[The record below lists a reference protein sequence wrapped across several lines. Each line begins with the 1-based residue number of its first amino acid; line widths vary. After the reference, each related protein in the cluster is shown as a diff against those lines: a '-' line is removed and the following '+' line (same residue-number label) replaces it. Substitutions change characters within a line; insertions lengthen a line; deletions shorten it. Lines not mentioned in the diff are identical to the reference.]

1 MADWLVDDSLAPHT
15 DGPLAP
21 MYAAARAGELAMP
34 SCNACHQ
41 PLELEQLRCDACG
54 AADVAWLGV
63 DPHGTIHSITT
74 VHRREP
80 GLILATAPYHVVD
93 VELASGHRLVMTTD
107 RPTATPPAIGDA
119 ARIVFRDVAG
129 VPVPSLSV
137 PEELS

>member
-15 DGPLAP
+15 DGTLAP
-21 MYAAARAGELAMP
+21 MYAAATAGQLALPHCRACG
-34 SCNACHQ
+34 Q

-54 AADVAWLGV
+54 ADDVAWLRV
-63 DPHGTIHSITT
+63 DPSGTIHSVTT

-80 GLILATAPYHVVD
+80 GLIVATGPYHVVD

-107 RPTATPPAIGDA
+107 RPTATTPAIGDP

-129 VPVPSLSV
+129 VPVPSLTTA
-137 PEELS
+137 EELP

>member
-15 DGPLAP
+15 DGTLAP
-21 MYAAARAGELAMP
+21 MFAAATAGELAMP
-34 SCNACHQ
+34 YCNACDQ

-63 DPHGTIHSITT
+63 DPRGTIHSITT

-107 RPTATPPAIGDA
+107 RPIATPPAIGDA
-119 ARIVFRDVAG
+119 ARIVFRDVGG